1 MSPRCFDTLTE
12 EGRLHCDVFGALSSG
27 RKKAVRVASYSLLG
41 DSEDDEFEDEL
52 VMSDMNLAITECPH
66 LRDMF
71 ATRGSSC
78 STLGNNKLGNV
89 TPINSTLRDLFGTSR
104 DNNTYS
110 NRIVNGKCKNG
121 KHSSQSMIKDTRDSS
136 LLRES
141 LFGKKKW
148 GMSWMYLWE

>member
-52 VMSDMNLAITECPH
+52 VMSISLGLAAITECPH

-89 TPINSTLRDLFGTSR
+89 TPINSTLRDLLGTSR

-141 LFGKKKW
+141 LFGKKK
-148 GMSWMYLWE
+148 

>member
-1 MSPRCFDTLTE
+1 M
-12 EGRLHCDVFGALSSG
+12 
-27 RKKAVRVASYSLLG
+27 ASYSLLG

-141 LFGKKKW
+141 LFGKKK
-148 GMSWMYLWE
+148 